1 MSAVTVLP
9 VQRDDPA
16 AIDSL
21 LSTWRRRGLWAIA
34 LWVAAFGSW
43 LAWAPISGAVV
54 GYGAVKVE
62 ADRQT
67 VSHRD
72 GGIVAQ
78 VLVHE
83 GQAVQ
88 QGQTLIVLEDARVDA
103 SVELLQAQLDSERL
117 RRSRLTAEAALDPRW
132 SIGAQPDVDAAAR
145 RAPEARRRESAAFEA
160 RRQSFEGQLASV
172 RSQLT
177 STDREIAA
185 HQRNREASTES
196 IRLTREE
203 IASAAA
209 LQRENFVGR
218 ARVLTLE
225 RGLTDYQSRL
235 QTSEADQ
242 AQAMQRKA
250 ELEGRLIN
258 LRLAY
263 VQAAT
268 DDLRDTSARVVEYEA
283 RLRAGQDTAG
293 RQHIS
298 APVAGRLVGLR
309 VNTVGSAIGP
319 REPIVDI
326 VPADAPLRID
336 VRLAADAVSEV
347 HDGQAV
353 DIRLP
358 GHAYRHLGTL
368 EGRVINVSPDAISD
382 PRSGATYFTVLVEPR
397 PDALK
402 RMRGLVITPGMS
414 AEVFIMTSDRTVLQF
429 LLDPLTAGLR
439 RAFREQ

>member
-1 MSAVTVLP
+1 MSAVP
-9 VQRDDPA
+9 VPEQREDA
-16 AIDSL
+16 AEIGTL
-21 LSTWRRRGLWAIA
+21 LSTWRRRGLLAIA
-34 LWVAAFGSW
+34 LWVAVFAAW
-43 LAWAPISGAVV
+43 LIWAPISGAVV

-62 ADRQT
+62 SDRQT

-103 SVELLQAQLDSERL
+103 SVELMQAQLDSERL
-117 RRSRLTAEAALDPRW
+117 RRSRLTAEAALEPRW
-132 SIGAQPDVDAAAR
+132 SMTAQPEVEAAAR
-145 RAPEARRRESAAFEA
+145 RAPEARRRETATFEA

-203 IASAAA
+203 ITSAEA

-242 AQAMQRKA
+242 AQALQRKA

-268 DDLRDTSARVVEYEA
+268 DDLRETSARLVEYEA

-293 RQHIS
+293 RQRIS

-319 REPIVDI
+319 REAIVDI

-347 HDGQAV
+347 RDGQKV

-358 GHAYRHLGTL
+358 GHAYRYLGAL

-382 PRSGATYFTVLVEPR
+382 PRSGGTYFTVLIEPQ

-402 RMRGLVITPGMS
+402 RLHGLVITPGMS